1 MAIVMKINAFVL
13 LAAFCMAQGVR
24 SECDESVLTGTY
36 SAKGELYDPTGDVA
50 NDPVNP
56 FTAALIFDGAGGLTV
71 NNFAYAMFDD
81 DTQLPQGYVF
91 VGSGGYQI
99 DADCTGGMEF
109 AVGFPE
115 QDEDLANLTI
125 PFVLFGSGSRAEG
138 LRGTIKTTDL
148 DDGDGSG
155 SIGNID
161 AIRQTLQTSAVE
173 SAEARITLEEPVNQ
187 SVASGVSNIRGWA
200 VAASGVS
207 KLELFV
213 NGDYIS
219 DIPYGGDRG
228 DVEAAFPDIV
238 NAGQSGFGQTFNYGL
253 LGSGQH
259 TMTVRAYTND
269 GGFSEKTSTFNVAAF
284 KSPFIAEDG
293 FPSLRDAS
301 VSLNSET
308 GEILVQNVLLADNS
322 TYDLALQWRKATQG
336 FEIVELLEFGVD

>member
-1 MAIVMKINAFVL
+1 MRANFFLL
-13 LAAFCMAQGVR
+13 LAAFCVAHDVR
-24 SECDESVLTGTY
+24 SECDESVLTGSY
-36 SAKGELYDPTGDVA
+36 SAKGELYDPAGTGDL
-50 NDPVNP
+50 VNP
-56 FTAALIFDGAGGLTV
+56 FTASLIFDGAGGLTV
-71 NNFAYAMFDD
+71 NSFAYAMFDD

-109 AVGFPE
+109 SLKFPD
-115 QDEDLANLTI
+115 QDEELAVLTI

-161 AIRQTLQTSAVE
+161 AIRQTLQTSAAE
-173 SAEARITLEEPVNQ
+173 STEAKITLEEPVNQ
-187 SVASGVSNIRGWA
+187 SGASGVSNIRGWA
-200 VAASGVS
+200 VAQSGIS

-213 NGDYIS
+213 NGDYVS
-219 DIPYGGDRG
+219 DIPYGGERV
-228 DVEAAFPDIV
+228 DVGAAFPDIV
-238 NAGQSGFGQTFNYGL
+238 NAEQSGFGQTFNYGL

-284 KSPFIAEDG
+284 RNSFITEDG

-336 FEIVELLEFGVD
+336 FEIVEVLEFVVD

>member
-1 MAIVMKINAFVL
+1 MRNSFLAL
-13 LAAFCMAQGVR
+13 LAAFCVAQEVR
-24 SECDESVLTGTY
+24 SECDESVLTGSY
-36 SAKGELYDPTGDVA
+36 SAKGELYDPAGDVDR
-50 NDPVNP
+50 DPVNP

-71 NNFAYAMFDD
+71 NNFAYAKFNN
-81 DTQLPQGYVF
+81 DTQFPEGFIF
-91 VGSGGYQI
+91 VGSGGYRI

-109 AVGFPE
+109 AIGLPD
-115 QDEDLANLTI
+115 QDEDLARLTI

-138 LRGTIKTTDL
+138 LRGTIKEIDL

-155 SIGNID
+155 MIGNID
-161 AIRQTLQTSAVE
+161 ANRQTLQTSAAE
-173 SAEARITLEEPVNQ
+173 SAEARLSLEEPVNQ

-200 VAASGVS
+200 VAPSGVR

-253 LGSGQH
+253 LGSGEH
-259 TMTVRAYTND
+259 TMTIRAYTND
-269 GGFSEKTSTFNVAAF
+269 GGFSEKTSTFTVAAF
-284 KSPFIAEDG
+284 EESFISEEG

-308 GEILVQNVLLADNS
+308 GEILVQNVSLADNS

-336 FEIVELLEFGVD
+336 FEIVEVLELVAN